1 MITTASEEGLAL
13 HSSETESGV
22 ECMRMWCLRPS
33 AWLPLPPSRQVGFL
47 VAHARVTYLLRHR
60 LGLVGAFWAL
70 AYGPLD
76 IRSFLSFGGRSFG
89 RRVGGEQ
96 LWCRKIITWA
106 EPSILHQHHNIEPL
120 TTHDERS

>member
-22 ECMRMWCLRPS
+22 ECMRMWCLRSS

-60 LGLVGAFWAL
+60 WGFSGFGLRPTR
-70 AYGPLD
+70 YPLLPF
-76 IRSFLSFGGRSFG
+76 IRGSVAVG

-96 LWCRKIITWA
+96 LWRRKIITWA
-106 EPSILHQHHNIEPL
+106 EPSILHQQRHNIEPL

>member
-1 MITTASEEGLAL
+1 MSNACGC
-13 HSSETESGV
+13 GV
-22 ECMRMWCLRPS
+22 Y
-33 AWLPLPPSRQVGFL
+33 ALPLGSPSLLPVKLGFW
-47 VAHARVTYLLRHR
+47 LLMLESRTSC
-60 LGLVGAFWAL
+60 GIVGAFRAL